1 VAESTKNANP
11 TYRFAAAGREAA
23 EDERLS
29 LLESIF
35 DPASRRRRSLVQ
47 PGWRC
52 LEIGAGRGSMA
63 VWLAQQVGEKGQVVA
78 TDLDVTY
85 LERLDVPNLD
95 VLRHNILEDSIEPL
109 GLGSFDM
116 VSLRLVLFWLV
127 GRQEEAIRRIV
138 QCVRPGG
145 WLVDE
150 DGDWGTVVPVNPFHP
165 MYERYQQVWKNG
177 DWWAAR
183 GYDPEF
189 GRKLPPL
196 FERCGLRDIRH
207 EARTEVLRATSP
219 WGRWWLQTLEVMR
232 ATDEVA
238 GVLTEARKK
247 EYAVLTA
254 PWSDASFW
262 FQTALIHSCWAQ
274 RPT

>member
-1 VAESTKNANP
+1 MGESSKNANP
-11 TYRFAAAGREAA
+11 TYRLAAAGREAA
-23 EDERLS
+23 EGKRLS

-35 DPASRRRRSLVQ
+35 DPTSRRRRSLVK

-85 LERLDVPNLD
+85 LERLHLPNLD
-95 VLRHNILEDSIEPL
+95 VRRHNILEDPIETL

-127 GRQEEAIRRIV
+127 DRQEEAIRRIV

-150 DGDWGTVVPVNPFHP
+150 DGDWGTVVPANPFHP
-165 MYERYQQVWKNG
+165 MYERYQQVWKKG
-177 DWWAAR
+177 EWWAHR

-189 GRKLPPL
+189 GRKLPAL

-207 EARTEVLRATSP
+207 EASTEVLRATSP
-219 WGRWWLQTLEVMR
+219 WGQWWLETLEVMR
-232 ATDEVA
+232 ATDEAA
-238 GVLTEARKK
+238 GVLTEARRK
-247 EYAVLTA
+247 EYDVLTT

-262 FQTALIHSCWAQ
+262 FQTAVIHACSAQ
-274 RPT
+274 RGN

>member
-1 VAESTKNANP
+1 VGEPSENANP
-11 TYRFAAAGREAA
+11 TYRLAAAGREAA

-35 DPASRRRRSLVQ
+35 DATSRRRRSLVK

-85 LERLDVPNLD
+85 LERLHLPNLD
-95 VLRHNILEDSIEPL
+95 VRRHNILEDSIETL

-127 GRQEEAIRRIV
+127 DRQEEAIRRIV

-165 MYERYQQVWKNG
+165 LYERYQQVWKKG
-177 DWWAAR
+177 EWWAAR

-189 GRKLPPL
+189 GRKLPVL

-207 EARTEVLRATSP
+207 EASAEVLRATSP
-219 WGRWWLQTLEVMR
+219 WGQWWLQTLEVMR
-232 ATDEVA
+232 ATDEAA
-238 GVLTEARKK
+238 GVLTEARRK
-247 EYAVLTA
+247 EYDVLTT
-254 PWSDASFW
+254 P
-262 FQTALIHSCWAQ
+262 
-274 RPT
+274 